1 MSGDCKNQP
10 IIFYSKEMTVS
21 KMILLSS
28 RGIKFDIEELK
39 KSNSNNYEIDH
50 EIYKQLVQKLYGEN
64 LDKGYNFFNYMLLD

>member
-28 RGIKFDIEELK
+28 RGIKFEVEELK
-39 KSNSNNYEIDH
+39 KELTKEEDQTIIT
-50 EIYKQLVQKLYGEN
+50 E
-64 LDKGYNFFNYMLLD
+64 